1 MKGRGLPGWW
11 AGVLLGMACSIAAAD
26 TTLQVCPASQAPSGL
41 AQTDFLQP
49 DGEAL
54 RAVVTR
60 ASAHARCVAM
70 PLGPIHGNVL
80 AIRPVSESVAALLD
94 KGLTLS
100 GTPHADRFSISDLT
114 PHAGS
119 EALPPTP
126 PLPYSRNLLPLLQ
139 VRVFGAEAR
148 ATLPPA
154 GEGVVLQCT
163 PGSQPAGLVL
173 SAERPLPGSPALLQ
187 MQVRGA
193 GLFQLH
199 AVNADEAARQSGTM
213 LGEIHPGDS
222 RPLHRYPLPRTA
234 PGAHAWSHWTIACPP
249 SSAQLVLQNLQ
260 LQPAAAGPVPARSA
274 WVWQPGAW
282 RDTPDTVL
290 ARAQRHGIQTLF
302 ITVPLAAGAV
312 QDPASLGRFIAQARA
327 ADVAVWAVDGDPRM
341 VLPRE
346 HAIAA
351 ARARAFAQY
360 NRQAAPQA
368 RLAGVQFDV
377 EPYLLPGY
385 DLATEQWER
394 HYVALVAAL
403 QDAAGGL
410 PLDMVVPFWWG
421 SHATLR
427 DAMASHVNSLTVMN
441 YRTDPAE
448 IVRFAQPWLEW
459 GSRWG
464 KTVRV
469 ALEAGPI
476 APETQRRYTPQA
488 TGELWLLALQGQH
501 FLVLLANAAP
511 NPHGPAF
518 RASGSRLLTGDATT
532 FHAQPQRLLEL
543 LPALEAQF
551 SAWPEFAGM
560 ALHEIR

>member
-1 MKGRGLPGWW
+1 
-11 AGVLLGMACSIAAAD
+11 
-26 TTLQVCPASQAPSGL
+26 
-41 AQTDFLQP
+41 
-49 DGEAL
+49 
-54 RAVVTR
+54 
-60 ASAHARCVAM
+60 
-70 PLGPIHGNVL
+70 
-80 AIRPVSESVAALLD
+80 
-94 KGLTLS
+94 
-100 GTPHADRFSISDLT
+100 
-114 PHAGS
+114 
-119 EALPPTP
+119 
-126 PLPYSRNLLPLLQ
+126 
-139 VRVFGAEAR
+139 
-148 ATLPPA
+148 
-154 GEGVVLQCT
+154 VVLQCT

-410 PLDMVVPFWWG
+410 PLDMVVYEANRFQTDKILCIDENNPYFRMLRGSWG
-421 SHATLR
+421 QKLREVFDSIEQPVWNGGHTEVPLVVQSARAQTLKKIT
-427 DAMASHVNSLTVMN
+427 S
-441 YRTDPAE
+441 
-448 IVRFAQPWLEW
+448 
-459 GSRWG
+459 
-464 KTVRV
+464 
-469 ALEAGPI
+469 
-476 APETQRRYTPQA
+476 PQ
-488 TGELWLLALQGQH
+488 E
-501 FLVLLANAAP
+501 
-511 NPHGPAF
+511 
-518 RASGSRLLTGDATT
+518 RL
-532 FHAQPQRLLEL
+532 
-543 LPALEAQF
+543 
-551 SAWPEFAGM
+551 
-560 ALHEIR
+560 I